1 MCTNPHSKGSLLT
14 CVGLYRFTTK
24 RCTATHCITLQHTAT
39 HCNALHHTASH
50 CNALQHTASHCNELQ
65 HTVPLQHTAT
75 HCTTLH
81 HTATHCNTLQH
92 TATHCTTLQHT
103 ATRSMT
109 RQSVSLF
116 SLLMDADG
124 PSAPGQSSLSCP
136 GTYCDDSRGESRYTS
151 CAGRGVMVDL
161 ICEGNHFTPHALA
174 RRVMVDLICWRSDGR
189 CHL

>member
-1 MCTNPHSKGSLLT
+1 MRYHMRTNPHSKGSLLT

-92 TATHCTTLQHT
+92 TATHCNTLQHT
-103 ATRSMT
+103 ATHCNTLYDTSE
-109 RQSVSLF
+109 SVP
-116 SLLMDADG
+116 LLLTHADG

-136 GTYCDDSRGESRYTS
+136 GTYCEDSRGESRYTS
-151 CAGRGVMVDL
+151 CVGRGVMVDL
-161 ICEGNHFTPHALA
+161 ICEGESLYTSGVGQKSDSRPHL
-174 RRVMVDLICWRSDGR
+174 
-189 CHL
+189 